1 MDSAQIQE
9 MWDINL
15 IRCWKSNSSTNKL
28 IIDFISDVA
37 PIFLKIRTFYQ
48 LLDYANQKLRV
59 RTLAIH
65 EIKMPVRA
73 FVANHSD
80 QLSSYLWDTD
90 FNTDLVAEHID
101 NFKWYKK
108 RKVDKA
114 HQAMKQKEKR
124 RLKST
129 RYISA
134 RASDKRS
141 DWNTTK

>member
-1 MDSAQIQE
+1 
-9 MWDINL
+9 
-15 IRCWKSNSSTNKL
+15 
-28 IIDFISDVA
+28 
-37 PIFLKIRTFYQ
+37 
-48 LLDYANQKLRV
+48 
-59 RTLAIH
+59 
-65 EIKMPVRA
+65 MPVRA